1 VVISTWF
8 FCVKSMKYTPTLLK
22 AALFATGLAGI
33 VSEYTL
39 STLGTY
45 FLGDSVFQFT
55 MIVSIMLF
63 SMGLGSR
70 VSKRISTNLLEK
82 FVLIEFTLSVVASNV
97 TVIVYTFFAWYGDT
111 VFIIYSLSILVGLLI
126 GMEIPVVIR
135 MNEQFESLKVNISS
149 SLENDYYGSLA
160 GGVFFAFIGLPH
172 LGLTYTPLVL
182 GVVNFIVAMIFM
194 LIIWREVDDKTKKR
208 FTIYAAT
215 VIVLLICTGL
225 FSRAIV
231 QWGDRIRYKDQ
242 VVYSEQSRYQKIVL
256 TYSESH
262 YWLFLNGY
270 QQLSTIDEAMY
281 HEPLVHSVMTLNE
294 EAKNVLVLG
303 GGDGAAVRELLKYP
317 RVEHV
322 TLVDLD
328 DRVTHLA
335 QTHPVLLQINQN
347 SLNHPKVEVINQDG
361 FTYLD
366 QTDQHYDV
374 VIADFPD
381 PRTVDL
387 GRLYSRE
394 FYWLC
399 RRVLTENGLVITQ
412 AGSPYYGESA
422 FECIQKTIAAA
433 GFQVLPLHNQVL
445 TLGEWGWVIGAKNAK
460 EPLQQK
466 LQEASVA
473 VDTEWLNDDAL
484 ALISSFG
491 KEVFPPTDKEVKV
504 NRLHDPVLYKYYLN
518 GRWDVY

>member
-1 VVISTWF
+1 
-8 FCVKSMKYTPTLLK
+8 MKYTSTLLK

-39 STLGTY
+39 STLATY

-63 SMGLGSR
+63 SMGLGA
-70 VSKRISTNLLEK
+70 RISKTLVNNLLEK

-172 LGLTYTPLVL
+172 LGLTYTPLIL
-182 GVVNFIVAMIFM
+182 GVVNFSVAIMFM
-194 LIIWREVDDKTKKR
+194 VIIWREVESGTKKR
-208 FTIYAAT
+208 FAVY
-215 VIVLLICTGL
+215 G
-225 FSRAIV
+225 AIV
-231 QWGDRIRYKDQ
+231 VLVLIFTGVFSNAIVSWGDKIRYKDQ

-256 TYSESH
+256 TYSDGH

-270 QQLSTIDEAMY
+270 QQLSTIDEALY
-281 HEPLVHSVMTLNE
+281 HEPLVHSLMALHP

-317 RVEHV
+317 GVEQV

-328 DRVTHLA
+328 ERMTTLS
-335 QTHPVLLQINQN
+335 QTHPVLVNINQN
-347 SLNHPKVEVINQDG
+347 SLNHSKVEVINGDG
-361 FTYLD
+361 FTYLE
-366 QTDQHYDV
+366 QTPNSYDLI
-374 VIADFPD
+374 IADFPD

-387 GRLYSRE
+387 GRLYTRE

-399 RRVLTENGLVITQ
+399 RNALNEKGLIITQ
-412 AGSPYYGESA
+412 AGSPYYGEAA
-422 FECIQKTIAAA
+422 FECIQKTIDAA
-433 GFQVLPLHNQVL
+433 GFEVLPLHNQVL
-445 TLGEWGWVIGAKNAK
+445 TLGEWGWVVGAKGFAGDLRK
-460 EPLQQK
+460 QLIDSELK
-466 LQEASVA
+466 VE
-473 VDTEWLNDDAL
+473 TEWLSNDAL
-484 ALISSFG
+484 AMISSFG
-491 KEVFPPTDKEVKV
+491 KEVFPPTEKEIRI